1 MNRRALSF
9 VGCFAL
15 DFEVFHKSRSMML
28 SQWMLMLRLLT
39 CFFSVF
45 FIVLLNPR
53 SKSAFMFHQ
62 CDMNFFIRRA
72 IVVKVCLKSLF
83 WLTKLIPA
91 GTKLRMS

>member
-1 MNRRALSF
+1 MDAHASIVDVFLFYS
-9 VGCFAL
+9 VVESKKQVCFHL
-15 DFEVFHKSRSMML
+15 
-28 SQWMLMLRLLT
+28 
-39 CFFSVF
+39 
-45 FIVLLNPR
+45 
-53 SKSAFMFHQ
+53 HQ